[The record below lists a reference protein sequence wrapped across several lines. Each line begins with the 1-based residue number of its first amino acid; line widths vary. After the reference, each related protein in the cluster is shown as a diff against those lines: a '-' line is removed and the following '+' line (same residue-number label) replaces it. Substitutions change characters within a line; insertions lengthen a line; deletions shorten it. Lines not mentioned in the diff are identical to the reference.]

1 MNAKAR
7 ALRAFREFPERFSC
21 LAAVALPGL
30 RTDAS
35 WPTAFFWSV
44 LGGLTAAF
52 CHLGAILSLIVRHV
66 RNAVRHETAP
76 VRRVRHVRQ
85 SSSRVRGRVCVRAY
99 PRGRA
104 CTYTRVC
111 LTWRTR
117 RTGAGLTPHKHA
129 ARRWN
134 MPHTRARAQFFFST
148 PSKKMKKW
156 TAMLGAARTSDH
168 LAVRRDPCRGCCPR
182 TPTPCPSPIK
192 GAGCGN
198 PERY

>member
-85 SSSRVRGRVCVRAY
+85 SSSCVRGRGRGRAY

-104 CTYTRVC
+104 CVYTRVC

-129 ARRWN
+129 ARRWD
-134 MPHTRARAQFFFST
+134 MRHTRARAHSFSA
-148 PSKKMKKW
+148 PFKKNEEVDRS
-156 TAMLGAARTSDH
+156 AA
-168 LAVRRDPCRGCCPR
+168 CRGPR
-182 TPTPCPSPIK
+182 FGSSRGSSPSVSPALTAHANVAPIPTK